1 MTCDIETTD
10 VSRFV
15 RNETFPKTMVFSD
28 INFVYDNDFW
38 ENFNVILPEEEL
50 HEAIRKITSQIEE
63 IQL

>member
-1 MTCDIETTD
+1 
-10 VSRFV
+10 
-15 RNETFPKTMVFSD
+15 MVFSD